1 MKMHK
6 RFLRSGSILLMTA
19 LASTFIL
26 GMTALAID
34 VGYTYHEQNKLQTAV
49 DSAWKAG
56 FDRMLKLKST
66 TPGNSLSEPDRE
78 SVKLHIREMIQMN
91 GLPKSVADDSV
102 IEIDARLNKLSIKSK
117 YDVGLFF
124 AKIVNV
130 NSMAVYASRDNSAE
144 TTTAESAGIAPL
156 AIPHGI
162 TKDSLTEYSCAIFGE
177 GEGFLHDRQYIIKL
191 GECIEDDT
199 VSLPQDEDYKMI
211 LIPMDDAQKT
221 TYIDKK
227 GRIITNYDSMLRA
240 YGAAFWCLHTGKE
253 NDESYTPVEWVL
265 GYRGGS
271 FLLPYSENIITMLQS
286 AQYNVYY
293 EIADMSL
300 LKQIY
305 DAVNAKTYKILELY
319 DRPLVAVYSSQTGAD
334 PVEKI
339 LITACIP
346 YGPYALPETPDSFER
361 GTFDASR
368 CLAYY
373 DAELMSGVL
382 DKYNWLHLHHED
394 FTGCGEGCTGYNY
407 SCRDRFYNTTNAS
420 GYNTSSEAQAA
431 LNSFKS
437 SITKYLCPNCANSLN
452 NNSQVLSYTVYDGF
466 NYWNT
471 TTKYKY
477 VWNLYS
483 SCGFAGKVRCA
494 DRVGMGGG
502 RWTEYPSS
510 LCATCNNTVVSQLAT
525 SYGYTDDETLT
536 TKYFDIGGGI
546 STDYSTWFGEGSTT
560 GIQKLRFELVNKIR
574 NHVINGGFLYGQC
587 FAPETLD
594 LTLWQKGI
602 YEGKTGSDAFEYCIA
617 FQNMTYDY
625 YPCGSPYS
633 TINTAGIKDAFTMNT
648 AYALEPE
655 CQCHT
660 PTAQTS
666 TGKTSSFTNSTIKA
680 DVRIYGYYPGK
691 AYCKYIGGDLGKGKF
706 SFMGGHNHTDIAS
719 KRLVLNNV
727 LLGSL
732 AEKAIVGKT
741 SAKEN
746 KIKYNY
752 GRIDPDNVRNDYD
765 NGEENAAAVSD
776 YIDRLK
782 YGYSQAINL
791 NDRLITE
798 SGNLASSTE
807 EAVNY
812 ASGSFIIVPI
822 TDIGTEAGEYSTIA
836 TGTTIYD
843 LKDTDEI
850 NLNGLYTKDDSL
862 TGLKVP
868 IRVIGFAKFQIIHP
882 DCYSDFESG
891 DGSDLGA
898 YIPGQIRARFIEYVV
913 HPSDVADKI
922 N

>member
-1 MKMHK
+1 MKKKNH
-6 RFLRSGSILLMTA
+6 FLRSGSILLMTA

-49 DSAWKAG
+49 DAAWKAG
-56 FDRMLKLKST
+56 FDRMLKLKSA
-66 TPGNSLSEPDRE
+66 TPGNNLSEPDIA
-78 SVKLHIREMIQMN
+78 SVKLHVREMIQMN
-91 GLPKSVADDSV
+91 GLPKSVADEST
-102 IEIDARLNKLSIKSK
+102 IEIDAQLNKLSIKSK
-117 YDVGLFF
+117 HDVGLFF

-130 NSMAVYASRDNSAE
+130 NSMAVYANRDNSGE
-144 TTTAESAGIAPL
+144 TDKSESSGIAPL

-162 TKDSLTEYSCAIFGE
+162 TKDSFTEYSCAIFGE
-177 GEGFLHDRQYIIKL
+177 GEGFIKDRQYIIKL
-191 GECIEDDT
+191 GESIEDDT

-211 LIPMDDAQKT
+211 LIPMDSAQKIT
-221 TYIDKK
+221 TVDKK
-227 GRIITNYDSMLRA
+227 GKVTYDYESMLRA
-240 YGAAFWCLHTGKE
+240 YGAAFWCLHTGEE

-271 FLLPYSENIITMLQS
+271 FLLPYSENIIAMLES
-286 AQYNVYY
+286 SQYKVYY

-300 LKQIY
+300 LREIY

-339 LITACIP
+339 LRIACIP
-346 YGPYALPETPDSFER
+346 YGPYALPETPNFFKR
-361 GTFDASR
+361 GTFDSSR

-373 DAELMSGVL
+373 DSDIMAGEL

-394 FTGCGEGCTGYNY
+394 FTGCGEGCSRFNY
-407 SCRDRFYNTTNAS
+407 SCRDRFYNETNAT
-420 GYNTSSEAQAA
+420 GFSSSSAAQAA
-431 LNSFKS
+431 LNDLKS
-437 SITKYLCPNCANSLN
+437 SIGKYLCANCANSLN
-452 NNSQVLSYTVYDGF
+452 NNSQVVSYLAYDGF

-477 VWNLYS
+477 VWNLNS
-483 SCGFAGKVRCA
+483 SCGFSGKVRCA
-494 DRVGMGGG
+494 DRVGIGGN
-502 RWTEYPSS
+502 RWTEYPSA
-510 LCATCNNTVVSQLAT
+510 LCTTCNSSDLSQLAT
-525 SYGYTDDETLT
+525 SYGYTDDANIV

-546 STDYSTWFGEGSTT
+546 SGDYNLWFGEGYATAL
-560 GIQKLRFELVNKIR
+560 QKMRFEMVNKIR
-574 NHVINGGFLYGQC
+574 EHVINGGFLYAQC

-602 YEGKTGSDAFEYCIA
+602 NEGKTGANAFEYCIA
-617 FQNMTYDY
+617 FENIEYDY

-633 TINTAGIKDAFTMNT
+633 TINTAGVKDPFTMNT
-648 AYALEPE
+648 AYSLEPE

-660 PTAQTS
+660 PTAQTG
-666 TGKTSSFTNSTIKA
+666 TGKTSSFTNNTIKSR
-680 DVRIYGYYPGK
+680 VKIFGYYPGK

-706 SFMGGHNHTDIAS
+706 SFMGGHNHTDIS
-719 KRLVLNNV
+719 SQRLVLNNV

-752 GRIDPDNVRNDYD
+752 GRIDPDNIRNNYD
-765 NGEENAAAVSD
+765 DGEENAAAVTD
-776 YIDRLK
+776 YINRLK

-807 EAVNY
+807 DAVNY

-822 TDIGTEAGEYSTIA
+822 TDIGSEAGEYSTIA

-850 NLNGLYTKDDSL
+850 NLNGTYTKDENL
-862 TGLKVP
+862 NGLKVP

-891 DGSDLGA
+891 DGSDLGEYLA
-898 YIPGQIRARFIEYVV
+898 GQIRARFIEYIV
-913 HPSDVADKI
+913 HPDDVSDKI